1 MLKNYYKILNLD
13 FDAPLAEVKKA
24 YRKLAL
30 LYHPDKT
37 DNELLK
43 ARFEEIKEAYEVL
56 RDPVRRKQYDLRFDN
71 FSYKKE
77 VQLTPW
83 QLLQKL
89 KAVRAKTEKQDP
101 HRMDRDRLEFEIT
114 ELLTERNL
122 HTLRRTEDKPLVKE
136 FILELMEV
144 LRPLTMQ
151 QAGPLL
157 QQVEPFADDSLR
169 QQMRSFSESQT
180 WSKRWDNYKIVV
192 AIAAGILLCLL
203 IYFFS
208 N

>member
-56 RDPVRRKQYDLRFDN
+56 RDPLRRKQYDLRFDN

-89 KAVRAKTEKQDP
+89 RAVRARTEKQDP

-114 ELLTERNL
+114 ELLSERNL
-122 HTLRRTEDKPLVKE
+122 HTLRHTVEKPLVKE
-136 FILELMEV
+136 FILELMET

-180 WSKRWDNYKIVV
+180 WSKRWDDYKIVV

-208 N
+208 K

>member
-89 KAVRAKTEKQDP
+89 KAIRGRAEKQDP

-122 HTLRRTEDKPLVKE
+122 HTLQHTEDKPLVKE
-136 FILELMEV
+136 FIVEMMETV
-144 LRPLTMQ
+144 RPLTMQ
-151 QAGPLL
+151 QATPLL
-157 QQVEPFADDSLR
+157 QQVAPFADAALR
-169 QQMRSFSESQT
+169 RQIHSFLETQT
-180 WSKRWDNYKIVV
+180 WHKRWENYKIVV

-208 N
+208 K